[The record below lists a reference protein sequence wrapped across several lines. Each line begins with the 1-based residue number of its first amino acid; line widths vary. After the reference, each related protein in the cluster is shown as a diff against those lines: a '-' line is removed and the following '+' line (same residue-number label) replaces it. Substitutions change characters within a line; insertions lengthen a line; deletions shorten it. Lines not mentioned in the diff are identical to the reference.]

1 MQQMDDIIDFFTEHG
16 AQRQK
21 SWDELVLGKD
31 RMMMREGMSNLQK
44 SIDKMS
50 GNLAEMQENWAASF
64 KLKDM
69 AGGSYTQKAVN
80 AIQKLDQVRVKTMDT
95 MRRSVIRMM
104 RPAGAAGKAAARGA
118 KVEGSAMEEGV
129 KFTEEIKGKQPKSK
143 EQEQAQFKQETEEI
157 SQLAGDPELLVAR
170 MGDSLEDISLVAPE
184 TAMAITQTSLRA
196 IQYAFDNIPTSAVG
210 ATLVSEDYTP
220 SAQELYRWR
229 TVMRAIQN
237 PLVLTDQIEAG
248 FVIPKTVEAMQ
259 QVYPEMMNEL
269 RKIMLEETTKH
280 PKMPIKQQMLVS
292 QILGV
297 QGAYRRLTP
306 GLQQTF
312 QQPEG
317 QGLQRKTNKVQN
329 LDRIFKTPV
338 QGVA

>member
-1 MQQMDDIIDFFTEHG
+1 
-16 AQRQK
+16 
-21 SWDELVLGKD
+21 
-31 RMMMREGMSNLQK
+31 
-44 SIDKMS
+44 
-50 GNLAEMQENWAASF
+50 
-64 KLKDM
+64 
-69 AGGSYTQKAVN
+69 
-80 AIQKLDQVRVKTMDT
+80 
-95 MRRSVIRMM
+95 
-104 RPAGAAGKAAARGA
+104 
-118 KVEGSAMEEGV
+118 
-129 KFTEEIKGKQPKSK
+129 
-143 EQEQAQFKQETEEI
+143 
-157 SQLAGDPELLVAR
+157 
-170 MGDSLEDISLVAPE
+170 
-184 TAMAITQTSLRA
+184 
-196 IQYAFDNIPTSAVG
+196 
-210 ATLVSEDYTP
+210 
-220 SAQELYRWR
+220 
-229 TVMRAIQN
+229 MRAIQN

-312 QQPEG
+312 KQPEG
-317 QGLQRKTNKVQN
+317 EGLQRKTNKVQN